1 MTHPRPH
8 DPIQT
13 YSKGDDTRVLRDAFG
28 AFATGVTIV
37 TGVAEDE
44 TPVGLTV
51 NSFTSVSLEP
61 PLLLVCPARGG
72 KSAAALVKSEHFAVS
87 VLGDDAREISALFAG
102 QRGNRFA
109 APGWEPSDSGV
120 PLLSHALATFECRRY
135 AVHEGGDHMILVGE
149 IESARFRR
157 HEPPL
162 LYFRGRYHRL
172 EVD

>member
-1 MTHPRPH
+1 MTQPRFN
-8 DPIQT
+8 DPIQ
-13 YSKGDDTRVLRDAFG
+13 SFRKGDDPRVLRDAFG

-37 TGVAEDE
+37 TGVSGNGV
-44 TPVGLTV
+44 PVGLTV
-51 NSFTSVSLEP
+51 NSFTSVSLDP

-72 KSAAALVKSEHFAVS
+72 QSAAALVRSEHFAVS
-87 VLGDDAREISALFAG
+87 VLGDHAREISALFAG

-109 APGWEPSDSGV
+109 GPGWEPSECGAPV
-120 PLLSHALATFECRRY
+120 LTHALATFECRRH

-149 IESARFRR
+149 IERARFRR